1 MKPPID
7 ASRFGSAAAAYQATL
22 PGVRCEHA
30 NGQIELLDVTIDTS
44 AIANEPRLVAAA
56 ELVELGQLQLGL
68 PGVLPTRTPWVRGMR
83 DKVVPWEQLQLRL
96 NGIDKHRGRKWT
108 QHDEETMALV
118 RAQTWNAA
126 DIGQKPLTIPEWLD
140 AGDAIVSPINGRL
153 VQLPRNPGERR
164 MLEVLWAAYE
174 AGTGGVY
181 MSKVDWATKL
191 RCSVRSV
198 YNYQRGLERKG
209 LGEFQQLWAPLPDGK
224 AGSRRGYVLARIGRG
239 IFDTAWAEPFARRQP
254 AAVDV
259 TKELATRLGVE
270 LRERA
275 RLRAY
280 HVSGQL
286 YRLKRWGDP
295 QPQKRRNRPGT
306 SIAFNRQTLPDS
318 PSHGGLLQSAPPD
331 GGRGRREE
339 DAPCSG
345 PVARAGAPSSARA
358 CTSDGPRERNT
369 GERRGSGAI
378 ANPMPLLRRDAI
390 ELAPS
395 ERFGA
400 LLYELLGQDGGDAS

>member
-1 MKPPID
+1 MVRATELPPRLEARAHAHAGGRRVRGEDGPGEASVAAAKTRAAGRPRGSARARSRPRSRRAALRGCRDVPAQPSPRRARAPGRRRRSRRRRRAMKPPID

-22 PGVRCEHA
+22 PGVRCEH
-30 NGQIELLDVTIDTS
+30 
-44 AIANEPRLVAAA
+44 
-56 ELVELGQLQLGL
+56 
-68 PGVLPTRTPWVRGMR
+68 
-83 DKVVPWEQLQLRL
+83 
-96 NGIDKHRGRKWT
+96 
-108 QHDEETMALV
+108 
-118 RAQTWNAA
+118 
-126 DIGQKPLTIPEWLD
+126 
-140 AGDAIVSPINGRL
+140 INGRL

-280 HVSGQL
+280 HVSGRP